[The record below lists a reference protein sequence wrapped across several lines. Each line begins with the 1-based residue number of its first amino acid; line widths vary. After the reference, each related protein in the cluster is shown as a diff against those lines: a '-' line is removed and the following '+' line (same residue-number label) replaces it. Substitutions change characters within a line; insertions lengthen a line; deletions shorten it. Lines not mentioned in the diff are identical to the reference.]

1 MSFDPHEADVDRLV
15 DASMR
20 MFERAK
26 LGPIAAIQPRSI
38 QRVLICPDGS
48 SQDTAVAEAA
58 DFLRSRFD
66 PLVVQSLDA
75 REHESAGASTGPA
88 AAAIPGVEP
97 ITAAGESAYD
107 QILSAVETQQPDLVV
122 LPCPFGREFESVGAD
137 SAGTVI
143 DVLLR
148 RSPVPLLVIRGPAQT
163 LAAATRELVL
173 VVGSENESE
182 PAAAALALGLA
193 ASGSRLTLNL
203 LVSQEQV
210 ENIRQLLGV
219 LAPEQTIDREKL
231 AGALAEAHA
240 KLDMALHKAALE
252 HGVQYRMDPQEDVT
266 YPDDRARQL
275 LLVLPLERDD
285 AFGHGFVQTRIR
297 QSPHP
302 LLVVP
307 RG

>member
-20 MFERAK
+20 MFERSK
-26 LGPIAAIQPRSI
+26 LGSVAAIEPRSVERI
-38 QRVLICPDGS
+38 LVCPDGS
-48 SQDTAVAEAA
+48 SQDAAVAEAA
-58 DFLRSRFD
+58 EFLRGRFD
-66 PLVVQSLDA
+66 SVALQLLDA
-75 REHESAGASTGPA
+75 REHDGDAGTSRT
-88 AAAIPGVEP
+88 AAIEIPGAEP
-97 ITAAGESAYD
+97 ISAEGEYAYD
-107 QILSAVETQQPDLVV
+107 KILAAVETQRPQLVV
-122 LPCPFGREFESVGAD
+122 LPCPFGRDFESVGAD

-148 RSPVPLLVIRGPAQT
+148 RCAVPLLVIREPGQT
-163 LAAATRELVL
+163 LAAAAGELVL

-182 PAAAALALGLA
+182 PAAAALALGLME
-193 ASGSRLTLNL
+193 SGSRLTLNL

-240 KLDMALHKAALE
+240 KLDLALHKAALE
-252 HGVQYRMDPQEDVT
+252 LGVQYQMDPREDVT
-266 YPDDRARQL
+266 YPDDRTRNL
-275 LLVLPLERDD
+275 LLVLPLESDD

-297 QSPHP
+297 RSPHP

-307 RG
+307 R